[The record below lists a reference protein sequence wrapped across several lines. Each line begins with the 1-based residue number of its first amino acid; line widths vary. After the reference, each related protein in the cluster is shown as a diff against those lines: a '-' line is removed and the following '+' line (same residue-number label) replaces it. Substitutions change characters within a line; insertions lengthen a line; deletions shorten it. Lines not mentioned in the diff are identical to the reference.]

1 MAEKNSTKIIIPSQG
16 GVLRDVILRIKL
28 ILKLMGD
35 RRVNFFLKL
44 LPIASLA
51 YLIWPFDLASG
62 IVLPVIGALDDVAI
76 LWLGPYL
83 FLELCPPNLVQE
95 HMKLLSSNL
104 ERQEDDEVI
113 DGEASEVEEKK

>member
-1 MAEKNSTKIIIPSQG
+1 MADSNSSKIIIPSQG
-16 GVLRDVILRIKL
+16 SVVRDVVMRIKL

-35 RRVNFFLKL
+35 RRVNFFLKT
-44 LPIASLA
+44 LPVASLA

-83 FLELCPPNLVQE
+83 FLELVPPELLQE
-95 HMKLLSSNL
+95 HMKMLSSNL
-104 ERQEDDEVI
+104 ESREEDEVVE
-113 DGEASEVEEKK
+113 GESAEIHDKE

>member
-16 GVLRDVILRIKL
+16 DVLRDVILRIKL